1 MPGHEIA
8 EDLDKLDRMSG
19 PGWPRRRCQVEVVTT
34 VRAYGAAATADMA
47 HGEMWLEG
55 TEPGRRNVYSGP
67 VLFDL
72 TITVRVVRSFTD
84 KPNGSNSR
92 EHQLS
97 VVKRRTE
104 RRL

>member
-1 MPGHEIA
+1 V
-8 EDLDKLDRMSG
+8 
-19 PGWPRRRCQVEVVTT
+19 VEATA
-34 VRAYGAAATADMA
+34 VRVWGTAARAATA
-47 HGEMWLEG
+47 LEDRVRDP
-55 TEPGRRNVYSGP
+55 ERRIVYSGS

-72 TITVRVVRSFTD
+72 TITFLVVRSFTD
-84 KPNGSNSR
+84 KLNGSNSI